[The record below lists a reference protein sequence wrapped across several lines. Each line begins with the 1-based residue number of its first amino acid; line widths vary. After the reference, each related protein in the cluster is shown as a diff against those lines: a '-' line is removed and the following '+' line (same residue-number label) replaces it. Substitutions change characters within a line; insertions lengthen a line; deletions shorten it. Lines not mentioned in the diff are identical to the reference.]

1 MTKRLLS
8 GAAALAV
15 VLTIV
20 TAGRAQQQIWN
31 FTGMTAADFKA
42 LPPGGPAPRRDL
54 SGLWDGGP
62 AGVGATGQQ
71 AERAAARAPFTPLG
85 ERMARE
91 NRPGNGPRRV
101 TVAEINDPL
110 STLGDPAGFPRLVTF
125 ELRGVQIVQTPAQ
138 VLMLYLFEKRWRTI
152 WTDGRSLPANPE
164 PRWYGYSVGRWED
177 DYTFVAETIG
187 LDDRTWID
195 NDGDPHSTALR
206 VIERYRRVNQ
216 NTLELTVTI
225 DDPQIY
231 TKPWLVRNGMPL
243 RLLPA
248 GTDWMEMIPAASE
261 AQAYQRAVVSQ
272 LKGK

>member
-1 MTKRLLS
+1 MRRMLLGVA
-8 GAAALAV
+8 GALV
-15 VLTIV
+15 VLTTIAPV
-20 TAGRAQQQIWN
+20 GRAQQIWN
-31 FTGMTAADFKA
+31 FTGMTPADFKA
-42 LPPGGPAPRRDL
+42 LPPGGPAPRRDI

-71 AERAAARAPFTPLG
+71 AEREAARAPFTPLG
-85 ERMARE
+85 EKMARE

-101 TVAEINDPL
+101 AVAEINDPL

-152 WTDGRSLPANPE
+152 WTDGRSLPASPE

-187 LDDRTWID
+187 LDDRTWVD

-206 VIERYRRVNQ
+206 VVERYHRVNQ
-216 NTLELTVTI
+216 NTLELDVTI

-231 TKPWLVRNGMPL
+231 TKPWLVRNRMPL

-248 GTDWMEMIPAASE
+248 GTDWMEMIPSASE